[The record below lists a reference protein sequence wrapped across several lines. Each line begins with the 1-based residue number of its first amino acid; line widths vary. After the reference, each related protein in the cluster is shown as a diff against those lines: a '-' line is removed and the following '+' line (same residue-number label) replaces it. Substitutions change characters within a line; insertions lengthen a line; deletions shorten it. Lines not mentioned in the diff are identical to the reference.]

1 MNKKPL
7 LQILDEME
15 PENAIK
21 EIGLAV
27 KQLFPLIEEK
37 ARLDFVMTLIGD
49 TGQDKVTSLVH
60 L

>member
-7 LQILDEME
+7 HQILDEMT
-15 PENAIK
+15 PESAIK
-21 EIGLAV
+21 EIGLVV
-27 KQLFPLIEEK
+27 KKLLPLIEEK

-49 TGQDKVTSLVH
+49 TGQDKVASLVH